1 MRNINPDGHTCA
13 LVIRKQ
19 RAGPFIC
26 KFCNTVFRTNSA
38 LFYHEKTVHSDT
50 PSECEVCYK
59 TFGSYLQLKEHM
71 IRVYIE
77 KTACNICGVLVKDIK
92 EHHETVNLDDDLKRY
107 RCEHCGKGFIETQ
120 KLKDHKTN
128 DDRNQHEKRK
138 HGQLFC

>member
-19 RAGPFIC
+19 RAGPFIY

-92 EHHETVNLDDDLKRY
+92 EHHETVHLDDDLKKF

-128 DDRNQHEKRK
+128 ESGSCCHNTNHWQ
-138 HGQLFC
+138 